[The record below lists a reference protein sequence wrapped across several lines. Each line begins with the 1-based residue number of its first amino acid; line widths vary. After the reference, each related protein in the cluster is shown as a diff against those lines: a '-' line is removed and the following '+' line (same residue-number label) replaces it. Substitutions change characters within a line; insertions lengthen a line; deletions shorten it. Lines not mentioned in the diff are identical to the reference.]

1 LNSFSSGTLA
11 QIQAEDPN
19 FSPPAISSPEGRLHA
34 PQYLRWS
41 LELQHAVGSATSL
54 SVAYFGH
61 HGIHELVQNPNAN
74 AFGFG
79 SLHAAKCTSPPVP
92 PCADPR
98 FSGVTEFSSAAVSNY
113 HGMVIS
119 AKHQFTGLSQ
129 GLLEINYTNGHAF
142 DEVSNGGLFGFAQGS
157 SIYPQDPQNLRGAYG
172 PAEYDVRHS
181 VNANYVWELPLKAAL
196 GGHGPD
202 YMVKGWQ
209 VSGTIFARTGLP
221 YTVFDYAESVALQQ
235 NNYFGQIYSVPVA
248 PPPSGSSCG
257 KDAAFGLDVKPC
269 LPPQFFVLP
278 DGSTTANSNAL
289 FVQSSCETGF
299 NKGKLGPSP
308 SCSNGPAVS
317 FAQGRNRFRGPGYFN
332 TDFAVM
338 KNTKI
343 PGRENA
349 TLGIGF
355 QFFNLFN
362 HPNFGFPDN
371 FSSDPTFGEI
381 FYLEQPPTSILGNG
395 FGGNVAPRM
404 IQLKAQL
411 RF

>member
-1 LNSFSSGTLA
+1 MRKNLTLTFALRAEHQSNITCQARCFVRFAVPLSLLATTRASLTIRESLQIKRKLSRAWIAFFGRPGLVSRGNPSAFHATWCCGVELVSSTILFPGHWALCSPAICRFKFITIADDNLSPGEVPSNLFQDALNSNRIFLNSFSSGTLA

-41 LELQHAVGSATSL
+41 LEFSTRSAALRHSASLTS
-54 SVAYFGH
+54 
-61 HGIHELVQNPNAN
+61 GIMASTNWSKPNAN

-196 GGHGPD
+196 GGHG
-202 YMVKGWQ
+202 
-209 VSGTIFARTGLP
+209 RTTWLRDGRFLAP
-221 YTVFDYAESVALQQ
+221 FSLALDSRTQ
-235 NNYFGQIYSVPVA
+235 
-248 PPPSGSSCG
+248 C
-257 KDAAFGLDVKPC
+257 
-269 LPPQFFVLP
+269 
-278 DGSTTANSNAL
+278 STTPSQWP
-289 FVQSSCETGF
+289 FSKTTTS
-299 NKGKLGPSP
+299 GKSIPYPWPLPLQDLHVVKTRPS
-308 SCSNGPAVS
+308 A
-317 FAQGRNRFRGPGYFN
+317 
-332 TDFAVM
+332 
-338 KNTKI
+338 
-343 PGRENA
+343 
-349 TLGIGF
+349 
-355 QFFNLFN
+355 
-362 HPNFGFPDN
+362 
-371 FSSDPTFGEI
+371 
-381 FYLEQPPTSILGNG
+381 
-395 FGGNVAPRM
+395 
-404 IQLKAQL
+404 
-411 RF
+411 